1 MLKPT
6 GDIRRVDP
14 LGRLVLPVELRRRF
28 EIADGD
34 AVEIWVDGDQVV
46 LVKHLETCVFCGGQ
60 ENLAAFKGKRVCR
73 PCQVEA
79 ARRQAPPPG

>member
-6 GDIRRVDP
+6 GDIRRVDR
-14 LGRLVLPVELRRRF
+14 LGRMVLPKELRDRLG
-28 EIADGD
+28 IADGD
-34 AVEIWVDGDQVV
+34 AVQIWVDGDQVM
-46 LVKHLETCVFCGGQ
+46 LAKHIETCVFCGGQ

-79 ARRQAPPPG
+79 ARRHPPPG

>member
-1 MLKPT
+1 MLEPT
-6 GDIRRVDP
+6 GFVRRVDE
-14 LGRLVLPVELRRRF
+14 LGRVVLPKELRGRF
-28 EIADGD
+28 GIVDGD
-34 AVEIWVDGDQVV
+34 AVEIWVQDDQVM
-46 LVKHLETCVFCGGQ
+46 LAKHIETCVFCGGQ